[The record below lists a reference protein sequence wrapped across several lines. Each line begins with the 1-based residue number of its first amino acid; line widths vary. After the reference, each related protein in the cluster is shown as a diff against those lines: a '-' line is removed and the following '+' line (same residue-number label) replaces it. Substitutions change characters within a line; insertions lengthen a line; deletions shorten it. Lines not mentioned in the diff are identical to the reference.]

1 MKAKNFELFQRM
13 IAVKTI
19 VYKHHSTMLRLYDKH
34 CVDADI
40 APYWSDDDEDEPNG
54 GAMEDAEATNEVIND
69 DEF

>member
-40 APYWSDDDEDEPNG
+40 APYWSDDEDEPNG
-54 GAMEDAEATNEVIND
+54 GAIEDAEATNEVVND

>member
-13 IAVKTI
+13 ITVKAI

-40 APYWSDDDEDEPNG
+40 APYWSDDGDEPNG
-54 GAMEDAEATNEVIND
+54 DTIEDAEATNEV
-69 DEF
+69 

>member
-19 VYKHHSTMLRLYDKH
+19 VYKHHSTMLRLYDKY

-40 APYWSDDDEDEPNG
+40 AMYWSDDEDEPDG
-54 GAMEDAEATNEVIND
+54 GAIEDAEATNEVVND